1 MYLLTI
7 IISKILRNHHFTL
20 LALSAQKRVVDR
32 NYISSKE
39 MTDLAVDHYRTKKGT
54 GITWKY
60 LTEIGL
66 AKNKQ
71 QAQDTLKYHLKKG
84 TLFTLGDKRPQ
95 QYYPTAI
102 KSDIM
107 ESLQKNT
114 PLDPIVVAFPN
125 ARSLSI
131 SKGPLAN
138 CLEPVIMQTPEGY
151 VLPLLLKLHYS
162 YTTCISRQRSV
173 QNVIQS

>member
-1 MYLLTI
+1 
-7 IISKILRNHHFTL
+7 
-20 LALSAQKRVVDR
+20 
-32 NYISSKE
+32 

-84 TLFTLGDKRPQ
+84 ILFTLGDKRPQ

-114 PLDPIVVAFPN
+114 PLYPIGVALPKHDHYPFPK
-125 ARSLSI
+125 AH
-131 SKGPLAN
+131 
-138 CLEPVIMQTPEGY
+138 
-151 VLPLLLKLHYS
+151 LLIAWNL
-162 YTTCISRQRSV
+162 
-173 QNVIQS
+173 